1 MSNMSYAK
9 NNKEHTFNKMR
20 EYMFYEE
27 NLCKWT
33 RFMEETVSKKAKS
46 KIKKHILRKP
56 IVDTFKPSQRDKL
69 FWCFFVLLKGTDEY
83 NMSQNNLFTVEK
95 DFKFKTIEL
104 FRKKKSAM
112 KAMKMK
118 LVDIEDNLINGRIIN
133 IKTLQA
139 LAFVYEKSIIYKQ
152 DNMFYDFQYGGAYT
166 LFENNDSGVEMYF
179 NTDQDKVSTIR
190 EKLFCVDV
198 VKPIRGISSYTVADI
213 KSIADKLAIKTKDNS
228 NKSKTKK
235 ALYEEI
241 VQMLEKLR

>member
-1 MSNMSYAK
+1 MSNMSHAK
-9 NNKEHTFNKMR
+9 NNKEHTFNEMR

-33 RFMEETVSKKAKS
+33 RFMEETIHKKVKT
-46 KIKKHILRKP
+46 KVKKHILRKP

-69 FWCFFVLLKGTDEY
+69 FWCFFVLLKGTEEY
-83 NMSQNNLFTVEK
+83 NMSQNNLFTIEK
-95 DFKFKTIEL
+95 EFKFKTIEL
-104 FRKKKSAM
+104 FRKKKNAM

-118 LVDIEDNLINGRIIN
+118 IIDIEDNLFNGRIIN

-139 LAFVYEKSIIYKQ
+139 LAFIYEKSIIYKHE
-152 DNMFYDFQYGGAYT
+152 NMFYDFQYGGAYT
-166 LFENNDSGVEMYF
+166 LFENGDSGIEMYF
-179 NTDQDKVSTIR
+179 ITDQEKVSTMK

-213 KSIADKLAIKTKDNS
+213 KGIADKLAIKTKDNS

>member
-1 MSNMSYAK
+1 MHNMSQK
-9 NNKEHTFNKMR
+9 SETEHTFNILR

-166 LFENNDSGVEMYF
+166 LFENKDSGVEMYF

>member
-1 MSNMSYAK
+1 MSNMSHAK

-33 RFMEETVSKKAKS
+33 RFMDETLEKKVKS
-46 KIKKHILRKP
+46 KVKKHILRKQ

-69 FWCFFVLLKGTDEY
+69 FWCFFVLLKGTEEY
-83 NMSQNNLFTVEK
+83 NISQNNLFTVEK

-104 FRKKKSAM
+104 FRKKKNAM
-112 KAMKMK
+112 KAMKIK
-118 LVDIEDNLINGRIIN
+118 LVDVEDNLINGKVIN

-139 LAFVYEKSIIYKQ
+139 LAFIYEKSIIYKHE
-152 DNMFYDFQYGGAYT
+152 NMFYDFQYGGSYT
-166 LFENNDSGVEMYF
+166 LFEYGDNGVEMHF
-179 NTDQDKVSTIR
+179 KTDQEKVSTMK

-198 VKPIRGISSYTVADI
+198 VKPIRGISSYTVSDI
-213 KSIADKLAIKTKDNS
+213 KIIADKLAIKTKDNS
-228 NKSKTKK
+228 NKPKTKK

>member
-1 MSNMSYAK
+1 MSNMSHAK

-33 RFMEETVSKKAKS
+33 RFMDETVSKKVKT
-46 KIKKHILRKP
+46 KIKKHTLRKP
-56 IVDTFKPSQRDKL
+56 IIDTFKPSQRDKL
-69 FWCFFVLLKGTDEY
+69 FWCFFVLLKGTEEY

-104 FRKKKSAM
+104 FRKKKNAM
-112 KAMKMK
+112 KAMKIK
-118 LVDIEDNLINGRIIN
+118 LVDVEDNLINGKVIN

-139 LAFVYEKSIIYKQ
+139 LAFIYEKSIIYKHE
-152 DNMFYDFQYGGAYT
+152 NMYYDFQYGGSYT
-166 LFENNDSGVEMYF
+166 LFEYGDNGVEMHF
-179 NTDQDKVSTIR
+179 KTDQEKVSTMK

-198 VKPIRGISSYTVADI
+198 VKPIRGISSYTVSDI

-228 NKSKTKK
+228 NKAKTKK